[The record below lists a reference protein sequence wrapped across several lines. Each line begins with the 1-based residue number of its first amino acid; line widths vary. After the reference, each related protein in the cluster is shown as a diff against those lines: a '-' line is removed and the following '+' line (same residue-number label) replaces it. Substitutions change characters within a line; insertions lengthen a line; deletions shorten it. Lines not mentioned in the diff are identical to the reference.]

1 MVIGILGAGQ
11 LARMLALAGKPLG
24 LKFIFLDPTPIACA
38 ADIGTHLI
46 GDYTDKAL
54 LIQLAEESDIITY
67 EFENVPVDM
76 IDFLNQKTAVYPPAK
91 ALLIGQDRITE
102 KTFLQDL
109 GIATAPFADVSSL
122 EELQQAMPGI
132 GYPAILKTRRFGYDG
147 KGQVVLNSDQDLAE
161 AWQAIKNAPCVV
173 EGFVPFDREIS
184 IIASRSVSGEVAYYP
199 LAENTHHK
207 GILRLAKNTHND
219 PLQAQAESYI
229 NTILKAL
236 DYVGTIALELFAV
249 GDKLIANE
257 FAPRV
262 HNSGHWTIEGSE
274 TSQFENHLRA
284 IMDMPL
290 GSTNSLGYA
299 AMQNFIGNVPASEKL
314 LSLSQVHLHLYDK
327 AARKGRKLAHAT
339 ARTDTLENFNDL
351 IDSLTKLARQSDD
364 S

>member
-24 LKFIFLDPTPIACA
+24 LKFIFLDPTPSSCA
-38 ADIGTHLI
+38 ADLGKHLL
-46 GDYTDKAL
+46 GDYTNKVL
-54 LIQLAEESDIITY
+54 LTQLAAESDIITY
-67 EFENVPVDM
+67 EFENVPVEI
-76 IDFLNQKTAVYPPAK
+76 IDYLNQNTPVYPPAK

-109 GIATAPFADVSSL
+109 GIATAPFAPVSSL

-132 GYPAILKTRRFGYDG
+132 DYPAILKTRRLGYDG
-147 KGQVVLNSDQDLAE
+147 KGQVVLYSGQDLHS
-161 AWQAIKNAPCVV
+161 AWEAIKNAPAVV
-173 EGFVPFDREIS
+173 EGFVPFDREVS
-184 IIASRSVSGEVAYYP
+184 LIASRSVSGEIAYYP
-199 LAENTHHK
+199 LSENTHHK
-207 GILRLAKNTHND
+207 GILRLAKNTQND
-219 PLQAQAESYI
+219 PLQAQAEEI
-229 NTILKAL
+229 TNRILTSL

-290 GSTNSLGYA
+290 GTTNSVGYA
-299 AMQNFIGNVPASEKL
+299 AMQNFIGGVPASKKL

-339 ARTDTLENFNDL
+339 ARTESLEHFTDL
-351 IDSLTKLARQSDD
+351 IDSLIALARQSDD

>member
-24 LKFIFLDPTPIACA
+24 LKFIFLDPTPNSCA
-38 ADIGTHLI
+38 ADLGKHLL
-46 GDYTDKAL
+46 GDYTNKTL
-54 LIQLAEESDIITY
+54 LTQLAAEADIITY
-67 EFENVPVDM
+67 EFENVPVEI
-76 IDFLNQKTAVYPPAK
+76 IDYLNQNTPVYPSAK

-109 GIATAPFADVSSL
+109 DIATAPYAPVSSL
-122 EELQQAMPGI
+122 EELQQAMSDI
-132 GYPAILKTRRFGYDG
+132 GYPAILKTRRLGYDG
-147 KGQVVLNSDQDLAE
+147 KGQVVLQSTQDLDSAWE
-161 AWQAIKNAPCVV
+161 AMKNAPAVV
-173 EGFVPFDREIS
+173 EGFVPFDREVS
-184 IIASRSVSGEVAYYP
+184 LIASRSVSGEVVYYP
-199 LAENTHHK
+199 LSENTHHK
-207 GILRLAKNTHND
+207 GILRLAKNTQND
-219 PLQAQAESYI
+219 PLQAQAEGII
-229 NTILKAL
+229 NSILTAL

-249 GDKLIANE
+249 DDKLIANE

-290 GSTNSLGYA
+290 GTTNSLGYA
-299 AMQNFIGNVPASEKL
+299 AMQNFIGRVPASKKL

-339 ARTDTLENFNDL
+339 ARTESLEHFTDL
-351 IDSLTKLARQSDD
+351 IESLTALARQSDD

>member
-24 LKFIFLDPTPIACA
+24 LKFIFLDPTPASCA
-38 ADIGTHLI
+38 ADLGKHLI

-54 LIQLAEESDIITY
+54 LTQLAEESDIITY
-67 EFENVPVDM
+67 EFENVPVEI
-76 IDFLNQKTAVYPPAK
+76 IDFLNANTPVYPPAK
-91 ALLIGQDRITE
+91 ALFIGQDRITE

-109 GIATAPFADVSSL
+109 GIATASFSAVSSL
-122 EELQQAMPGI
+122 EELQQAMPDI
-132 GYPAILKTRRFGYDG
+132 GYPAILKTRRLGYDG
-147 KGQVVLNSDQDLAE
+147 KGQVVLSSDQDLAE
-161 AWQAIKNAPCVV
+161 AWQAVKSAPCVV

-184 IIASRSVSGEVAYYP
+184 IIASRSVSGEIVYYP
-199 LAENTHHK
+199 LSENEHHK
-207 GILRLAKNTHND
+207 GILRLAKNTQND
-219 PLQAQAESYI
+219 PLQAQAENYI
-229 NTILKAL
+229 NTILTAL

-249 GDKLIANE
+249 DNNIIANE

-290 GSTNSLGYA
+290 GSTHSLGYA
-299 AMQNFIGNVPASEKL
+299 AMQNFIGNVPASNQL

-339 ARTDTLENFNDL
+339 VRTYTLKNFTDL
-351 IDSLTKLARQSDD
+351 IDSLTELAKQSDD

>member
-38 ADIGTHLI
+38 ADIGKHLI
-46 GDYTDKAL
+46 GEYTDKTL
-54 LIQLAEESDIITY
+54 LTQLAEESDVITY
-67 EFENVPVDM
+67 EFENVPVEI
-76 IDFLNQKTAVYPPAK
+76 IDFLNRSTPVYPPGR

-109 GIATAPFADVSSL
+109 GIATAPFAAVSSL
-122 EELQQAMPGI
+122 DELQLAMVEI

-147 KGQVVLNSDQDLAE
+147 KGQVVLKNAQDLAE
-161 AWQAIKNAPCVV
+161 AWQAVNNASCVV

-184 IIASRSVSGEVAYYP
+184 IIASRNIAGETVYYP
-199 LAENTHHK
+199 LSENEHHK
-207 GILRLAKNTHND
+207 GILRLAKNTRND
-219 PLQAQAESYI
+219 PLQGQAENYI
-229 NTILKAL
+229 TAILNAL

-249 GDKLIANE
+249 GDQLIANE

-274 TSQFENHLRA
+274 TCQFENHLRA
-284 IMDMPL
+284 IMGMPL
-290 GSTNSLGYA
+290 GSTHSLGYA
-299 AMQNFIGNVPASEKL
+299 AMQNFIGNVPKSKTL
-314 LSLSQVHLHLYDK
+314 LSLEQVHLHLYDK

-339 ARTDTLENFNDL
+339 VRTDSLETFTDL
-351 IDSLTKLARQSDD
+351 INSLTELAIQSDD

>member
-1 MVIGILGAGQ
+1 
-11 LARMLALAGKPLG
+11 ML
-24 LKFIFLDPTPIACA
+24 T
-38 ADIGTHLI
+38 
-46 GDYTDKAL
+46 
-54 LIQLAEESDIITY
+54 QLAEESDIITY
-67 EFENVPVDM
+67 EFENVPVEI

-91 ALLIGQDRITE
+91 ALFIGQDRITE

-109 GIATAPFADVSSL
+109 GIATASFAAVSSL
-122 EELQQAMPGI
+122 EELQQAIPAI
-132 GYPAILKTRRFGYDG
+132 GYPAILKTRRLGYDG
-147 KGQVVLNSDQDLAE
+147 KGQVILRSDQDLAD
-161 AWQAIKNAPCVV
+161 AWQAVKNAPSVV

-184 IIASRSVSGEVAYYP
+184 IIASRHVSGDVVYYP
-199 LAENTHHK
+199 LSENEHHK
-207 GILRLAKNTHND
+207 GILRLAKNTRND

-229 NTILKAL
+229 NTILIAL

-249 GDKLIANE
+249 GDQLIANE

-262 HNSGHWTIEGSE
+262 HNSGHWTIEGSK

-290 GSTNSLGYA
+290 GSTSSLGYA

-314 LSLSQVHLHLYDK
+314 LSLSQIHLHLYDK

-339 ARTDTLENFNDL
+339 VRTDSLEKYTDL
-351 IDSLTKLARQSDD
+351 IDSLTELAIQCDD

>member
-38 ADIGTHLI
+38 ADIGKHLI

-54 LIQLAEESDIITY
+54 LTQLAEEADIITY
-67 EFENVPVDM
+67 EFENVPVEI
-76 IDFLNQKTAVYPPAK
+76 IDFLNQHTPVYPPGK

-122 EELQQAMPGI
+122 EELQQAMPDI

-147 KGQVVLNSDQDLAE
+147 KGQVLLHSEQDLAD
-161 AWQAIKNAPCVV
+161 AWQAVKNAPSVV

-184 IIASRSVSGEVAYYP
+184 IIASRNVSGEVVYYP
-199 LAENTHHK
+199 LSENTHHK
-207 GILRLAKNTHND
+207 GILRLAKNTHDD
-219 PLQAQAESYI
+219 PLQTQAEHYI
-229 NTILKAL
+229 DTILTAL

-249 GDKLIANE
+249 GDQLIANE

-290 GSTNSLGYA
+290 GSTRSLGYA

-339 ARTDTLENFNDL
+339 VRTESLENFNDL
-351 IDSLTKLARQSDD
+351 IDSLTALAKQNDD

>member
-24 LKFIFLDPTPIACA
+24 LKFIFLDPTPVACA
-38 ADIGTHLI
+38 ADVGKHLI

-54 LIQLAEESDIITY
+54 LTQLAEAADIITY
-67 EFENVPVDM
+67 EFENVPVEI
-76 IDFLNQKTAVYPPAK
+76 IDFLNQSTPVYPPAK

-109 GIATAPFADVSSL
+109 GIATATFAEVSSL
-122 EELQQAMPGI
+122 EELQQAMPAI

-147 KGQVVLNSDQDLAE
+147 KGQAVLQNEQGMAG
-161 AWQAIKNAPCVV
+161 AWQAVKNAPCVV
-173 EGFVPFDREIS
+173 EGFVAFDREIS

-199 LAENTHHK
+199 LSENTHYK
-207 GILRLAKNTHND
+207 GILRLAKNTQDD
-219 PLQAQAESYI
+219 PLQAPAEKYI
-229 NTILKAL
+229 ETILTAL
-236 DYVGTIALELFAV
+236 DFVGTIALELFAV

-290 GSTNSLGYA
+290 GSTESLGYA

-314 LSLSQVHLHLYDK
+314 LSLSQVHVHLYDK

-339 ARTDTLENFNDL
+339 ARTDSRESFTDL
-351 IDSLTKLARQSDD
+351 INALTELARESDD

>member
-11 LARMLALAGKPLG
+11 LARMIALAGKPLG
-24 LKFIFLDPTPIACA
+24 LKFIFLDPTEIACA
-38 ADIGTHLI
+38 ADVGKHLI
-46 GDYTDKAL
+46 GDYTDEAL
-54 LIQLAEESDIITY
+54 LSQLAEESDIITY
-67 EFENVPVDM
+67 EFENVPVEI
-76 IDFLNQKTAVYPPAK
+76 IDYLNQKTAVYPPAK

-102 KTFLQDL
+102 KKFLQDL
-109 GIATAPFADVSSL
+109 GIATAPFAAVSSL
-122 EELQQAMPGI
+122 EDLQQAMSDI

-147 KGQVVLNSDQDLAE
+147 KGQVVLKSDQDLAT
-161 AWQAIKNAPCVV
+161 AWQAIKNSPSVV

-184 IIASRSVSGEVAYYP
+184 IIASRNVSGNVVYYP
-199 LAENTHHK
+199 LSENEHHK
-207 GILRLAKNTHND
+207 GILRLAKNTRND
-219 PLQAQAESYI
+219 PLQTEAESYI
-229 NTILKAL
+229 NTILTAL

-290 GSTNSLGYA
+290 GSTSSIGYS

-339 ARTDTLENFNDL
+339 VRTDNLETYTDS
-351 IDSLTKLARQSDD
+351 IDSLTKLAIQSDD

>member
-38 ADIGTHLI
+38 ADIGKHLI

-54 LIQLAEESDIITY
+54 LTQLAQESDIITY
-67 EFENVPVDM
+67 EFENVPVEI
-76 IDFLNQKTAVYPPAK
+76 IDFLNANTPVYPPGK

-102 KTFLQDL
+102 KTFLQGL
-109 GIATAPFADVSSL
+109 GIATAPFSAVSSL
-122 EELQQAMPGI
+122 EELHQAMPEI

-147 KGQVVLNSDQDLAE
+147 KGQVVLKNDQDLAT
-161 AWQAIKNAPCVV
+161 AWQAVKNAPCVV

-184 IIASRSVSGEVAYYP
+184 IIASRSVSGEIAYYP
-199 LAENTHHK
+199 LSENEHHK
-207 GILRLAKNTHND
+207 GILRLAKNTQND
-219 PLQAQAESYI
+219 PLQTQAESYI
-229 NTILKAL
+229 NTILTAL

-249 GDKLIANE
+249 GDKIIANE

-290 GSTNSLGYA
+290 GSTDSLGYA
-299 AMQNFIGNVPASEKL
+299 AMQNFIGNVPTSEKL
-314 LSLSQVHLHLYDK
+314 LSLAQVHLHLYDK

-339 ARTDTLENFNDL
+339 ARTDSLESFNHL
-351 IDSLTKLARQSDD
+351 IDSLTELAKQSDD

>member
-38 ADIGTHLI
+38 ADVGIHLV
-46 GDYTDKAL
+46 GEYTDKAL
-54 LIQLAEESDIITY
+54 LSQLAEQADIITY
-67 EFENVPVDM
+67 EFENVPVEI
-76 IDFLNQKTAVYPPAK
+76 IDFLSQTTSVYPPAK
-91 ALLIGQDRITE
+91 ALLIGQDRVTE

-109 GIATAPFADVSSL
+109 GIATASFAAVSSL
-122 EELQQAMPGI
+122 DELQQAMSNI

-147 KGQVVLNSDQDLAE
+147 KGQVVLHSEQDLAE
-161 AWQAIKNAPCVV
+161 AWLAVKNAPCVV

-184 IIASRSVSGEVAYYP
+184 IIASRSVSGEVVYYP
-199 LAENTHHK
+199 LSENEHHK
-207 GILRLAKNTHND
+207 GILRLAKNTRND
-219 PLQAQAESYI
+219 PLQAQAESAV
-229 NTILKAL
+229 NAILTEL

-249 GDKLIANE
+249 RDTIIANE

-290 GSTNSLGYA
+290 GATSSIGYA
-299 AMQNFIGNVPASEKL
+299 AMQNFIGNVPANEKL

-339 ARTDTLENFNDL
+339 VRTESLEKFTDL
-351 IDSLTKLARQSDD
+351 IAALTKLARQSDD

>member
-38 ADIGTHLI
+38 SDIGKHLV

-67 EFENVPVDM
+67 EFENVPVE
-76 IDFLNQKTAVYPPAK
+76 IVDFLNRLTPVYPPAK

-109 GIATAPFADVSSL
+109 GIATAPFSAISSL
-122 EELQQAMPGI
+122 DELQQAIPEI

-147 KGQVVLNSDQDLAE
+147 KGQVMLKSEQDLTK
-161 AWQAIKNAPCVV
+161 AWQTINNAPCII

-184 IIASRSVSGEVAYYP
+184 IIASRNIAGETAYYP
-199 LAENTHHK
+199 LSENEHHQ
-207 GILRLAKNTHND
+207 GILRLAKNTRND
-219 PLQAQAESYI
+219 PLQAQSEKYI
-229 NTILKAL
+229 TTILSAL
-236 DYVGTIALELFAV
+236 DYVGTIALELFTV
-249 GDKLIANE
+249 GNKLIANE

-274 TSQFENHLRA
+274 TCQFENHLRA
-284 IMDMPL
+284 IMNMPL

-299 AMQNFIGNVPASEKL
+299 AMQNFIGNVPESKKL
-314 LSLSQVHLHLYDK
+314 LSLQQVHLHLYGK
-327 AARKGRKLAHAT
+327 AAHKGRKLAHAT
-339 ARTDTLENFNDL
+339 VRTDNLETFTDL
-351 IDSLTKLARQSDD
+351 IDSLTELAIQSDD

>member
-38 ADIGTHLI
+38 ADLGKHLT

-54 LIQLAEESDIITY
+54 LTQLAEESDIITY
-67 EFENVPVDM
+67 EFENVPVEI
-76 IDFLNQKTAVYPPAK
+76 IDFLNANTPVYPPAK

-109 GIATAPFADVSSL
+109 GIATAPFAEISSL
-122 EELQQAMPGI
+122 ADLQQAMPKI
-132 GYPAILKTRRFGYDG
+132 GYPAILKTRRLGYDG
-147 KGQVVLNSDQDLAE
+147 KGQVLLHNDQDLVE
-161 AWQAIKNAPCVV
+161 AWQAVKNAPCVV
-173 EGFVPFDREIS
+173 EGFVPFDREVS
-184 IIASRSVSGEVAYYP
+184 IIASRSVSGEIVYYP
-199 LAENTHHK
+199 LSENEHHK
-207 GILRLAKNTHND
+207 GILRLAKNTQND
-219 PLQAQAESYI
+219 PLQAQAESYVH
-229 NTILKAL
+229 TIMTAL

-249 GDKLIANE
+249 SDHIIANE

-284 IMDMPL
+284 IMDVPL
-290 GSTNSLGYA
+290 GPTNSLGYA
-299 AMQNFIGNVPASEKL
+299 AMQNFIGNVPDSKSL

-339 ARTDTLENFNDL
+339 VRTDTLKNFTDL
-351 IDSLTKLARQSDD
+351 IDSLTELAKQSDD

>member
-24 LKFIFLDPTPIACA
+24 LKFIFLDPTPNSCA
-38 ADIGTHLI
+38 ADLGKHLL
-46 GDYTDKAL
+46 GDYTNKAL
-54 LIQLAEESDIITY
+54 LTQLAAESDIITY
-67 EFENVPVDM
+67 EFENVPVEI
-76 IDFLNQKTAVYPPAK
+76 IDYLNQNTPVYPSAK

-109 GIATAPFADVSSL
+109 GIATAPFAPVSSL
-122 EELQQAMPGI
+122 EELQQAMPDI
-132 GYPAILKTRRFGYDG
+132 GYPAILKTRRLGYDG
-147 KGQVVLNSDQDLAE
+147 KGQVVLHSAQDLNS
-161 AWQAIKNAPCVV
+161 AWEAIKNAPAVV
-173 EGFVPFDREIS
+173 EGFVPFDREVS
-184 IIASRSVSGEVAYYP
+184 LIASRSVSGEIVYYP
-199 LAENTHHK
+199 LSENTHHK
-207 GILRLAKNTHND
+207 GILRLAKNTQND
-219 PLQAQAESYI
+219 PLQAQAEGII
-229 NTILKAL
+229 NSILMAL

-249 GDKLIANE
+249 DDKLIANE

-290 GSTNSLGYA
+290 GATNSLGYA
-299 AMQNFIGNVPASEKL
+299 AMQNFIGRVPASKKL

-339 ARTDTLENFNDL
+339 ARTESLEHFNDL
-351 IDSLTKLARQSDD
+351 IESLTELAKQSDD